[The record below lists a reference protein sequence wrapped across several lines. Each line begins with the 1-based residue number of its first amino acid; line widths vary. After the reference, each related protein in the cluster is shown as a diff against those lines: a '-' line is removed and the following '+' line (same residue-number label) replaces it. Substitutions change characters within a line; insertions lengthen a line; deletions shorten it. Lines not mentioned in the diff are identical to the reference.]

1 MRKARIRYDEENDMF
16 MLELNTGDGW
26 ELSFGTKCERA
37 AGDENDSV
45 PMMVHCGIL
54 MKLREAIDYGY
65 KLVN

>member
-26 ELSFGTKCERA
+26 ELSFGTKCARA
-37 AGDENDSV
+37 AGEGNDAA
-45 PMMVHCGIL
+45 PMMVHCRIL